1 MKGTYLMSNES
12 VLKKLKAEK
21 ADNIKEIRQ
30 LNNRIKIITNR
41 ERDAERRERTHR
53 LIEKGAI
60 IESLLPATITLS
72 GEEFKAFLLN
82 LIDEEVPL

>member
-1 MKGTYLMSNES
+1 MSAGTI
-12 VLKKLKAEK
+12 KKLQSERNA
-21 ADNIKEIRQ
+21 NIEEIRQ
-30 LNNRIKIITNR
+30 LNNRIKIITNL

-60 IESLLPATITLS
+60 IESLLPATIPLS

-82 LIDEEVPL
+82 LLNEEVPL